1 MVTRKSRKSD
11 LYLLIVVAI
20 VFVWSV
26 IQPLQYL
33 IWLVEVLPAVVVLVV
48 AIITYNKFRLTTLSY
63 TVIAILSILTFIGGH
78 YSYSEVPLFNWLKEE
93 FDLNR
98 NHYDRFGHFLK
109 GLFAIVV
116 REILLRKTPLSKG
129 AWLFGTTT
137 SIMLAIAAMYEIIE
151 WLSTLFPTKMQASE
165 DFLGMQGDRWDA
177 QWDMLLAFVGSLL
190 ALLIFSKLHDKLLK
204 KLMESSKL

>member
-1 MVTRKSRKSD
+1 MVTSKYRKSD
-11 LYLLIVVAI
+11 LILLIVVAI

-26 IQPLQYL
+26 IHPFQYL
-33 IWLVEVLPAVVVLVV
+33 IWLAEVLPAVVVLVV

-78 YSYSEVPLFNWLKEE
+78 FSYSEVPLFNWLKEE

-98 NHYDRFGHFLK
+98 NNYDRFGHFLK
-109 GLFAIVV
+109 GLLAIVV
-116 REILLRKTPLSKG
+116 REILIRKTPLSKG
-129 AWLFGTTT
+129 AWLFGI
-137 SIMLAIAAMYEIIE
+137 SAGIMLAIAAMYEIIE
-151 WLSTLFPTKMQASE
+151 WLSTLFPTKGKVSE
-165 DFLGMQGDRWDA
+165 DFLGMQGDQWDA

-204 KLMESSKL
+204 NLWKSPS

>member
-1 MVTRKSRKSD
+1 MVTSKYRKSD
-11 LYLLIVVAI
+11 FILLIVVAI

-26 IQPLQYL
+26 IQPFQYL
-33 IWLVEVLPAVVVLVV
+33 IWLAEVLPAVVVLVV

-78 YSYSEVPLFNWLKEE
+78 FSYSEVPLFNWLKEE

-98 NHYDRFGHFLK
+98 NNYDRFGHFLK
-109 GLFAIVV
+109 GLLAIVV
-116 REILLRKTPLSKG
+116 REILIRKTPLSKG
-129 AWLFGTTT
+129 AWLFGI
-137 SIMLAIAAMYEIIE
+137 SSGIMLATAAMYEIIE
-151 WLSTLFPTKMQASE
+151 WLSTLFPTKGKVSE
-165 DFLGMQGDRWDA
+165 DFLGMQGDQWDA

-204 KLMESSKL
+204 NLWESPS

>member
-1 MVTRKSRKSD
+1 MVTSKCRKSD
-11 LYLLIVVAI
+11 LFLLIVVAI

-26 IQPLQYL
+26 IQPFQYL
-33 IWLVEVLPAVVVLVV
+33 IWLVEVLPAVVVLVI

-63 TVIAILSILTFIGGH
+63 TVITILSILTFIGGH

-93 FDLNR
+93 FDLSR
-98 NHYDRFGHFLK
+98 NHYDRFGHLLK

-116 REILLRKTPLSKG
+116 REILIRKTPLSKG
-129 AWLFGTTT
+129 AWLFGITT

-151 WLSTLFPTKMQASE
+151 WLSTLFPTKMKASE

-190 ALLIFSKLHDKLLK
+190 ALFIFSKLHDKLLRRFM
-204 KLMESSKL
+204 LSSK

>member
-1 MVTRKSRKSD
+1 
-11 LYLLIVVAI
+11 VAI

-26 IQPLQYL
+26 IQPFQYL
-33 IWLVEVLPAVVVLVV
+33 IWLVEVLPAVVVLVI

-63 TVIAILSILTFIGGH
+63 TVITILSILTFIGGH

-93 FDLNR
+93 FDLSR
-98 NHYDRFGHFLK
+98 NHYDRFGHLLK

-116 REILLRKTPLSKG
+116 REILIRKTPLSKG
-129 AWLFGTTT
+129 AWLFGITT

-151 WLSTLFPTKMQASE
+151 WLSTLFPTKMKASE

-190 ALLIFSKLHDKLLK
+190 ALFIFSKLHDKLLRRFM
-204 KLMESSKL
+204 LSSK